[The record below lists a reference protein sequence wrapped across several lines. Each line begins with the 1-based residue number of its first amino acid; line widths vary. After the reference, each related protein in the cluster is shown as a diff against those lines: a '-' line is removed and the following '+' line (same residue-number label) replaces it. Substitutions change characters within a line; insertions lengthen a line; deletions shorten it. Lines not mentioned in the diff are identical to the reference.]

1 MEFWE
6 IIIIIIGAALSIVGL
21 IGCILPA
28 IPGPPLN
35 YAAILLIHFTN
46 LANFSTRFLVVYLLL
61 NIAVI
66 VFDFVL
72 PVYGAKYYGASRK
85 GIWGSFIGL
94 IIGLFFFPPFGIII
108 GTLIGAIV
116 GELIAGKSES
126 QALKAGFATFIAS
139 LIMIVVKIV
148 LSGIMIFYFVKGLVD
163 NF

>member
-6 IIIIIIGAALSIVGL
+6 IVIIFVGTILSIAGL
-21 IGCILPA
+21 IGCILPVV
-28 IPGPPLN
+28 PGPPLN
-35 YAAILLIHFTN
+35 YLAILLIHFTD
-46 LANFSTRFLVVYLLL
+46 LANFSTRFLIVYFLL

-66 VFDFVL
+66 VFDFIL
-72 PVYGAKYYGASRK
+72 PVYGAKHYGASRK
-85 GIWGSFIGL
+85 GIWGSVIGL

-139 LIMIVVKIV
+139 LIMVVAKFV
-148 LSGIMIFYFVKGLVD
+148 LSGIMTFYFVKGIVD